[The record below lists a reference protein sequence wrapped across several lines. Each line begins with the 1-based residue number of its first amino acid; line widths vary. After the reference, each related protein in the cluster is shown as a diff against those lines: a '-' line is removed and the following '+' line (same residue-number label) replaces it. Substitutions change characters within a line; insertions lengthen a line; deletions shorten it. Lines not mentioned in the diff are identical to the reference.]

1 MSEDDPRPVVLLVED
16 EALVRLTLGEMLE
29 DSGFRVLSLVS
40 PEEALEVLGGVRN
53 IRALV
58 TDVELSSR
66 TMNGFE
72 LARKVGE
79 EYGLPAVVLS
89 GRAGPEQDDLTSGV
103 YFIAKPVH
111 QATLVRLVQDV
122 IEGHAPPEQP
132 ASPKAPNPARPALHN
147 TPDAEADVNWGLTPR
162 QHEVLVLL
170 MQGKSNSQIA
180 EALGLSPN
188 TVKVHLATIFR
199 VLGVHSRTEALL
211 AGIKRPPS
219 E

>member
-1 MSEDDPRPVVLLVED
+1 
-16 EALVRLTLGEMLE
+16 
-29 DSGFRVLSLVS
+29 
-40 PEEALEVLGGVRN
+40 
-53 IRALV
+53 
-58 TDVELSSR
+58 
-66 TMNGFE
+66 
-72 LARKVGE
+72 
-79 EYGLPAVVLS
+79 
-89 GRAGPEQDDLTSGV
+89 
-103 YFIAKPVH
+103 
-111 QATLVRLVQDV
+111 VQDV

-147 TPDAEADVNWGLTPR
+147 TPDAEADVNWGLKPR